1 MPSLHLLVGLPGAG
15 KSTWLIEQ
23 RKLGLKGVLLSTDFF
38 IENYAAWQKKTY
50 NEVFKERIKASID
63 FMMVHLAD
71 AIKHD
76 ENIIWDQT
84 NLTAK
89 VRANKL
95 RLVPKHYVRNA
106 IIFLTPSEI
115 LDIINEERKATGR
128 ALPGHILE
136 SMKRNFDISTIDKE
150 GFDTVT
156 YIIRE

>member
-50 NEVFKERIKASID
+50 NEVFKERIKDSID

-76 ENIIWDQT
+76 KNIIWDQT

-89 VRANKL
+89 VRAKKL
-95 RLVPKHYVRNA
+95 SYIPKHYTKEA
-106 IIFLTPSEI
+106 IIFTTSYHTLATV
-115 LDIINEERKATGR
+115 NEERKSIGR
-128 ALPGHILE
+128 TIPKHILE
-136 SMKRNFDISTIDKE
+136 SMIKSFDISNIETE
-150 GFDTVT
+150 GFDTIT
-156 YIIRE
+156 RSTRS